1 MRCVTLNEKVGK
13 CWFLIS
19 VLGRV
24 GLSGFEYYIMAN
36 NTDNNK
42 RIAKNTLLLYF
53 RMLLTMIVSLYT
65 SRVVLNTLGIED
77 YGIYNVVGGVVAMFS
92 VISGSLS
99 AAITRFITF
108 ELGVGNKE
116 SLNKVFSSSVTIQIG
131 LSLIIVI
138 LAEVVGVWF
147 LNVKMNIPDERMVAA
162 NWVFQ
167 YSLLTFAISLISVPY
182 NACIIA
188 HEKMSAFAYISIF
201 EAAGKL
207 GVAFLIAV
215 SPIDRLIFYAI
226 LICCI
231 AIIIRLVYGIYCK
244 RNFEECSYH
253 FIYDGYLL
261 KRMFGF
267 AGWNFLGA
275 ASWVLSNH
283 GGNIVIN
290 LFCGPA
296 VNAARGIATRV
307 TSAVQG
313 FSQNFMT
320 ALNPQITKSYASGD
334 WQYMMTLIY
343 QGARLSFYM
352 LLLISLPVLLNT
364 HYLLEIWLKVVPEHA
379 VEFVQLSLILSMLE
393 SISNPLI
400 TAMLATGNIRNY
412 QIIVGGLQMLNL
424 PISYILLRMGCVPE
438 IVLIVAIIISQCCL
452 ATRLIMLR
460 GMIRLSAKNYL
471 VKVYANIIIVSLFA
485 AVVPVALSRVVEE
498 NIGNFLLLCLTS
510 IICTVISILY
520 IGCNKQERLFVAS
533 KVKSVISKFLK
544 K

>member
-231 AIIIRLVYGIYCK
+231 AIIIR
-244 RNFEECSYH
+244 
-253 FIYDGYLL
+253 
-261 KRMFGF
+261 
-267 AGWNFLGA
+267 
-275 ASWVLSNH
+275 
-283 GGNIVIN
+283 
-290 LFCGPA
+290 
-296 VNAARGIATRV
+296 
-307 TSAVQG
+307 
-313 FSQNFMT
+313 
-320 ALNPQITKSYASGD
+320 
-334 WQYMMTLIY
+334 
-343 QGARLSFYM
+343 
-352 LLLISLPVLLNT
+352 
-364 HYLLEIWLKVVPEHA
+364 
-379 VEFVQLSLILSMLE
+379 FV
-393 SISNPLI
+393 
-400 TAMLATGNIRNY
+400 
-412 QIIVGGLQMLNL
+412 
-424 PISYILLRMGCVPE
+424 YIL
-438 IVLIVAIIISQCCL
+438 I
-452 ATRLIMLR
+452 
-460 GMIRLSAKNYL
+460 
-471 VKVYANIIIVSLFA
+471 
-485 AVVPVALSRVVEE
+485 
-498 NIGNFLLLCLTS
+498 
-510 IICTVISILY
+510 
-520 IGCNKQERLFVAS
+520 
-533 KVKSVISKFLK
+533 
-544 K
+544 